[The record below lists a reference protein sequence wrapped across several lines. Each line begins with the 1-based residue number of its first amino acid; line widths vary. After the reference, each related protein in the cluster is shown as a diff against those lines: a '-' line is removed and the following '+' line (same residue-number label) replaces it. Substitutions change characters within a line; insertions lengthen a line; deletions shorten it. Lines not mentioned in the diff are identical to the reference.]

1 MSSIRFDWYSATVD
15 GVRGSAVVTDL
26 MELFGSGGHPSVEA
40 TPHKRLNHYD
50 NATAIRDAQGQL
62 CIVRWGGNGG
72 GVSVEANG
80 PTAVPVS
87 SWLRSDHPAHRVTRM
102 DACIDRDAP
111 RLFDRM
117 AAQLLTIAD
126 EHRVKVDHQGDW
138 HRAQDGRT
146 LYLGGKQ
153 SEKRLRCYEK
163 GIQLAAEGHPQASP
177 TLVRLEAVVRPDER
191 AAKERAASLTPL
203 ECFGCSPWLVA
214 ALDRFAGLG
223 APEIELRRHT
233 KSTLDR
239 AFGFMC
245 QQYRRAIEHRLQL
258 AGADP
263 AEFVADVLSEFRAQ
277 DEAKALLRR
286 SA

>member
-15 GVRGSAVVTDL
+15 RTPGPSVVTDL
-26 MELFGSGGHPSVEA
+26 MELFGLGGSPSVEA

-80 PTAVPVS
+80 PSAVPVS
-87 SWLRSDHPAHRVTRM
+87 GWLRSEHPNHRVTRV

-111 RLFDRM
+111 QLFERFVPH
-117 AAQLLTIAD
+117 LLTIAD

-138 HRAQDGRT
+138 HRGQDGRT

-163 GIQLAAEGHPQASP
+163 GLQLAAEGHPQASP
-177 TLVRLEAVVRPDER
+177 SLVRLEAVVRPDER
-191 AAKERAASLTPL
+191 EAKHRAATLTPL
-203 ECFGCSPWLVA
+203 ECFGCSPWLIA
-214 ALDRFAGLG
+214 ALDRFADLD
-223 APEIELRRHT
+223 APAVELRRHT

-239 AFGFMC
+239 AFSFMC
-245 QQYRRAIEHRLQL
+245 LQYRRAMEHRLQR
-258 AGADP
+258 AGGDP
-263 AEFVADVLSEFRAQ
+263 AEFVADVLTEWKAQ
-277 DEAKALLRR
+277 DEAKELLRR
-286 SA
+286 VA